1 MPYSTQF
8 RDDAVR
14 LVAESGQS
22 VRAVGEQLQVH
33 PDTLRRWVRDS
44 PPGGQETAPDA
55 ERATSRANP
64 LDVPLPNAA
73 AADDVEPTQRRR
85 QLLPVGIGDYRLY
98 TEAGALRPL
107 PPVAITYLAVTAL
120 WGLSVSLSALLRPT
134 AALERL
140 AVTVHVLALVVSF
153 GSVLL
158 VDWHGLLWL
167 AARRELRECTRVAE
181 GARPL
186 IWAGL
191 AGLLASGTLLRPD
204 LSHGLVWVKLGAVL
218 VILLN
223 GVSVNSLAGD
233 LDAAGAQSTVGA
245 ATAARLRRRLFAS
258 STLSAL
264 SWWTAIVIGLIT
276 DVRRR

>member
-14 LVAESGQS
+14 LVAESGRS
-22 VRAVGEQLQVH
+22 VRAVGDQLQVH
-33 PDTLRRWVRDS
+33 PDTLRRWVRASLLGEQSTSSDVGDPPAGGADVRDASYSPAASPEDS
-44 PPGGQETAPDA
+44 ELTGQRLQLPP
-55 ERATSRANP
+55 
-64 LDVPLPNAA
+64 L
-73 AADDVEPTQRRR
+73 
-85 QLLPVGIGDYRLY
+85 GIRDYRLY
-98 TEAGALRPL
+98 REAGALRPA
-107 PPVAITYLAVTAL
+107 PVAITYLAVTAL
-120 WGLSVSLSALLRPT
+120 WGLSVSLSALLKPT
-134 AALERL
+134 AEVERL
-140 AVTVHVLALVVSF
+140 AVAVHVLALVVSF

-158 VDWHGLLWL
+158 VDWHGLMWL

-223 GVSVNSLAGD
+223 GVSVNALAGD
-233 LDAAGAQSTVGA
+233 LDAASTQATVGA

-258 STLSAL
+258 STVSAL
-264 SWWTAIVIGLIT
+264 AWWTAIVVGLVT